1 MENKTLRTI
10 LLIFAAAI
18 LVVCSFGGGLVTGQV
33 VPNMFPVNR
42 AAPTQPPAAGQS
54 GTPTELETLFVP
66 FWEAWDI
73 VHREYLVQPLDDA
86 ALMQGAIRGMMEAL
100 GDEHSTYMDPQEYE
114 DANTAMQGEYAGI
127 GAYVDTNAEVL
138 TVVRP
143 IPGSPAEA
151 AGLLQGDQIL
161 AVDGVDM
168 TGTDPELVRLK
179 VLGPAGTKVLLT
191 IGRVGV
197 EPFEVEITR
206 AVITIPSVESE
217 MLDDNIG
224 YIRLSIFGDNTIRD
238 IHQELQKLIAQN
250 PRGLILD
257 LRDNGGG
264 YLHVA
269 VSVGSE
275 FISDGVLLHEKF
287 GDGTLTP
294 YRVTPNGL
302 ATEIPL
308 VVLVNGYTASASE
321 IVAGAIQEYGRGRL
335 VGQTTYGKGTVQNWI
350 PLSNDQG
357 AVRVTIAE
365 WLTPD
370 QNTIHKIGLTPD
382 VVVEMTE
389 EDYLAGR
396 DPQLEAAI
404 QLLLDQ

>member
-10 LLIFAAAI
+10 LLIFTAAI

-33 VPNMFPVNR
+33 VPNMFPVSR
-42 AAPTQPPAAGQS
+42 AVPTQPPAAGQS
-54 GTPTELETLFVP
+54 GTPAELETLFVP

-100 GDEHSTYMDPQEYE
+100 GDEHSTYMDPLEYE
-114 DANTAMQGEYAGI
+114 DATTAMQGEYAGI

-138 TVVRP
+138 TIVRP

-151 AGLLQGDQIL
+151 AGLLPDDQVL

-168 TGTDPELVRLK
+168 TSTDPELVRLK

-191 IGRVGV
+191 IGRAGV
-197 EPFEVEITR
+197 EPFDVEITR
-206 AVITIPSVESE
+206 AVITIPSVESK

-238 IHQELQKLIAQN
+238 IHQELQKLMAQN
-250 PRGLILD
+250 PRALVLD

-269 VSVGSE
+269 VAVGSE
-275 FISDGVLLHEKF
+275 FINDGVLLHEKF

-350 PLSNDQG
+350 PLSNGEG

-370 QNTIHKIGLTPD
+370 QITIHKIGLTPD

-396 DPQLEAAI
+396 DLQLEAAI